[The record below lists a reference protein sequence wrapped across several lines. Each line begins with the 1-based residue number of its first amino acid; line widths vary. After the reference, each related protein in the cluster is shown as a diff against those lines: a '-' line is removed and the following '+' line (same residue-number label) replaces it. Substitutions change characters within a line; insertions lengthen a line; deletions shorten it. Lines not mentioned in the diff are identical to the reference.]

1 MKLLLVKTCPL
12 VGNLSALDH
21 NNNGISDVWES
32 RYPASA
38 AEPSVEDDIEFLQGT
53 NPRSLTDSDNNT
65 LPIIAQNRFYRLT
78 IPARRALQLSPTRS
92 LTRSPTTPVTNGT
105 FALGAPV
112 PSESRFGII
121 ANSSGNTHFD
131 TLRLYKTSDP
141 AVPI

>member
-78 IPARRALQLSPTRS
+78 ITGTQGSAT
-92 LTRSPTTPVTNGT
+92 LTYEIV
-105 FALGAPV
+105 
-112 PSESRFGII
+112 
-121 ANSSGNTHFD
+121 D
-131 TLRLYKTSDP
+131 TLSDDTRY
-141 AVPI
+141 